1 MNWKDIIIIIF
12 FLIKRK
18 YLMNDKMILKRLKI
32 RNDPF

>member
-1 MNWKDIIIIIF
+1 MNWKDIIVIII

-18 YLMNDKMILKRLKI
+18 YSMNDKMILKI